1 MDRAGN
7 RQLSEWPSF
16 WTALFSGFA
25 LLASVVIA
33 PRFLARQTRLE
44 RMADSREIIRQRELS
59 SDEWKAGDP
68 VAIDLITMAEY
79 ESDGHRVQLI
89 TLRAILAAIFFG
101 AAFRVRSRL
110 QSTARQESVDSDAT
124 AARMA

>member
-7 RQLSEWPSF
+7 RQLAEWPSF

-44 RMADSREIIRQRELS
+44 RMADSREIIRQRQLN
-59 SDEWKAGDP
+59 SDEWKVGDP
-68 VAIDLITMAEY
+68 IAAEEY
-79 ESDGHRVQLI
+79 EPDGHRVQLI

-110 QSTARQESVDSDAT
+110 QSAARRELADSDAT